1 MESNFTATTPTTG
14 ATEPRQH
21 QWEVAQRL
29 RRLVLPIDRPGL
41 LHHRAQLS
49 GLGLDHRCGLG
60 DGICHADGHRCCH
73 RIDQQG
79 IPLVFVHVCDVG
91 QREDNGIA
99 EQVASFR
106 AEVDALIPFR
116 VADRQGAQ
124 PVAEEQEA
132 MGIAELR
139 RLGVRESCTRLIA
152 QFHGWLRN
160 TALRTCGYRP
170 AASLALSSCAAP
182 PASSKLE
189 IGWAPSE
196 SSALEQMVTAFAV
209 SVIAAGLL
217 EHRGARPRRV
227 LHAIWE
233 SPYRSV
239 AVDEVALERH
249 VAGGGRTCG
258 QGCGHVVPNARIRR
272 QAQQAPQR
280 PFQLVHGD
288 EARFTQNVGAVRA
301 AERSCAEAK
310 KSASTTAPALRVGM
324 S

>member
-139 RLGVRESCTRLIA
+139 RLGVRGELHAPDRAVPRMAA
-152 QFHGWLRN
+152 QYGLADLRIQ
-160 TALRTCGYRP
+160 
-170 AASLALSSCAAP
+170 ASGKLALSSCAAP

-217 EHRGARPRRV
+217 EHRGARPR
-227 LHAIWE
+227 H
-233 SPYRSV
+233 
-239 AVDEVALERH
+239 
-249 VAGGGRTCG
+249 TCDMG
-258 QGCGHVVPNARIRR
+258 IPVSISCRR
-272 QAQQAPQR
+272 
-280 PFQLVHGD
+280 
-288 EARFTQNVGAVRA
+288 
-301 AERSCAEAK
+301 
-310 KSASTTAPALRVGM
+310 
-324 S
+324 